1 MQVMDD
7 CLCMYRDSPGRLRR
21 MDYCNG
27 VESFINYA
35 LSNLRNIS
43 ESGIRCLFKRCKN
56 KKILNLDVVTM
67 HLLQKK
73 VHEKNN
79 CIGLHTENHMFLT
92 KP

>member
-7 CLCMYRDSPGRLRR
+7 CLCMYRDLPGRLRI

-35 LSNLRNIS
+35 LSNLINIS

-56 KKILNLDVVTM
+56 KKKIQSRCCNDASST
-67 HLLQKK
+67 KK
-73 VHEKNN
+73 SS
-79 CIGLHTENHMFLT
+79 
-92 KP
+92 